1 MIINDK
7 KENQDYFFW
16 ELQKEPFCP
25 LFDGPKDFLTNSLGF
40 SNDTDN
46 ASEDIYTNNN
56 IIPNLINEFN
66 LDIPE
71 KINPIDERSSES
83 FIKTNTNTS
92 EFFFSYEKIENI
104 LKDNIFFN
112 LYINKIKECKEKSEI
127 KDIDY
132 EMNKS
137 QKTRKAYG
145 SNVNSKNI
153 ICKKDR
159 GRKKAEDKDKGDH
172 NKTSPDNIIKKLK
185 GYFTE
190 FLIIFVNAIINRGKF
205 NKDKIELKSLNH
217 KKYINKIK
225 KAEELKFL
233 KMTVK
238 DYLSQDISPK
248 YIKSKADYNRI
259 IINKIL
265 DEQKGDEVINFVF
278 NMTIKD
284 WIELFTL
291 KKSIYDFENLHVSD
305 CEVIETKLP
314 PISELFDEILEK
326 NQDDIYFTKF
336 VFYLYNYENWFEIK
350 RGRKENKI

>member
-40 SNDTDN
+40 LNDTDN

-127 KDIDY
+127 KEIDY

-159 GRKKAEDKDKGDH
+159 GRKKA
-172 NKTSPDNIIKKLK
+172 

-190 FLIIFVNAIINRGKF
+190 FLIIFVNAIINREKS
-205 NKDKIELKSLNH
+205 NKDKVELKSLYQ